1 MGPRSKPVVEE
12 RVMFTLVAAGNDLIL
27 RSGTGKELRRLTVS
41 EATLRQFAVDDVAED
56 LQTSLAYEMK
66 DEQGREDTRR

>member
-1 MGPRSKPVVEE
+1 
-12 RVMFTLVAAGNDLIL
+12 MFTLVAAGNDLIL

-41 EATLRQFAVDDVAED
+41 EATLRQFAIDDVAED